1 MRSRLLAFPCAL
13 LCAAAG
19 VAQCTNL
26 LVPMPFGADAAVLV
40 LQTTQNGDIVLAGE
54 FTTALGVPANRIAR
68 WNGASVT
75 PLGAGL
81 NGPVR
86 AVLELPNGDLVV
98 AGSFST
104 AGGAPANNIARWN
117 GSAWSPLG
125 TGVAGSLY
133 ALARRSNGDL
143 FAGGDFADRVRRWDG
158 STWSSLGLAAV
169 PFPGARA
176 LQVLPNDDLVACAP
190 FLLIAGT
197 QVHYAGRWD
206 GAVWTPMLGVPS
218 GGLAAGFKVFAN
230 GDLHLL
236 GAFLTICILRWDG
249 ASWVALPSS
258 VPFGGVY
265 ALDQLPNG
273 DLLAGGTFFYIGT
286 DPTARNFARWNGATW
301 SPFGAGVNG
310 PVLSQLVLPSGDVL
324 FGGSF
329 TLVDGQPASN
339 LALLTTTC
347 PATAVVGGA
356 GCAGSAGPVT
366 LAATTLPWVGAVAR
380 SRATGLPANAFAVG
394 VLGFAPVAIALPTL
408 LPQGVAGCSLWARPD
423 LLSLHAGSA
432 GAAELTITVP
442 NAAELVGQVLHQQ
455 AAVVELAP
463 GGAIAAV
470 TSSNALVLTIGRF

>member
-1 MRSRLLAFPCAL
+1 MRSRFLAFPCAV
-13 LCAAAG
+13 LCAAAA

-26 LVPMPFGADAAVLV
+26 LVPMPFGTDAAVLV
-40 LQTTQNGDIVLAGE
+40 LQTTHNGDVLLAGE

-75 PLGAGL
+75 ALGTGL

-125 TGVAGSLY
+125 AGVAGSLY

-158 STWSSLGLAAV
+158 STWSSLGLAAF
-169 PFPGARA
+169 PSPGARA
-176 LQVLPNDDLVACAP
+176 LHVLPNDDLVACAP
-190 FLLIAGT
+190 FLLIAGS
-197 QVHYAGRWD
+197 QVHSAGRWD
-206 GAVWTPMLGVPS
+206 GAVWTPMPGVP
-218 GGLAAGFKVFAN
+218 GGTPLGSKVFAN

-236 GAFLTICILRWDG
+236 GAFLTIGILRWNG
-249 ASWVALPSS
+249 ASWVALASG

-273 DLLAGGTFFYIGT
+273 DLIAGGTFFYIGT
-286 DPTARNFARWNGATW
+286 NPTARNFARWNGTTW
-301 SPFGAGVNG
+301 TPFGVGVNG

-329 TLVDGQPASN
+329 TSVDGQPASN

-347 PATAVVGGA
+347 PATAVSGGA
-356 GCAGSAGPVT
+356 GCVGAAGPVA
-366 LAATTLPWVGAVAR
+366 LVATALPWLGAVAR
-380 SRATGLPANAFAVG
+380 SRATGLPHNAFAVG
-394 VLGFAPVAIALPTL
+394 VLGFASAAIALPAI
-408 LPQGVAGCSLWARPD
+408 LPQGVAGCSLWAQPD
-423 LLSLHAGSA
+423 LLSLHAASA
-432 GAAELTITVP
+432 GAAELTITLP
-442 NAAELVGQVLHQQ
+442 NTATLVGQVLHQQ
-455 AAVVELAP
+455 AAVVEL
-463 GGAIAAV
+463 GGVGAIQAV
-470 TSSNALVLTIGRF
+470 TSSNALVMTIGRF